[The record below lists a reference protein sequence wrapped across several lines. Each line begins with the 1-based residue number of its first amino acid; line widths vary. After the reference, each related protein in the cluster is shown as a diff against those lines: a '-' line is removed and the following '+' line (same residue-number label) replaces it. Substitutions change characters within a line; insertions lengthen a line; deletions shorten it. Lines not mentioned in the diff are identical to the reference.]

1 MRRKILIVND
11 DADVLDLFEA
21 MLSEH
26 YAVIK
31 ACGGEECLSLLEKE
45 KEKPDLILLSVVMPD
60 VNGLT
65 VLERM
70 KQKEE
75 LKSIPV
81 LLHTTVDLEAIR
93 KKGINYIVKPVTKD
107 ELLSAVEKVFKARE

>member
-1 MRRKILIVND
+1 
-11 DADVLDLFEA
+11 
-21 MLSEH
+21 
-26 YAVIK
+26 
-31 ACGGEECLSLLEKE
+31 
-45 KEKPDLILLSVVMPD
+45 
-60 VNGLT
+60 
-65 VLERM
+65 M

-93 KKGINYIVKPVTKD
+93 KKGINYIVKPVTKN